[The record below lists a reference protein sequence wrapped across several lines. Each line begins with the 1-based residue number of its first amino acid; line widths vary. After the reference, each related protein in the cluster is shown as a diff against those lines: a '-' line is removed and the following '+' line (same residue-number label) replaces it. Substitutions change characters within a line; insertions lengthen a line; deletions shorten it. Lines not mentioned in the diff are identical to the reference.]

1 MAAPFRQR
9 VRLSVYGTR
18 AILRCRGTVPASI
31 GRWLAVGPLQSANH
45 RGLSP
50 GTARAAPLPVSG
62 AGFTLAVPT
71 PPVTEAIPAEALPA

>member
-9 VRLSVYGTR
+9 VRLSVYGAR

-31 GRWLAVGPLQSANH
+31 GRWLAAGPLQPANH

-71 PPVTEAIPAEALPA
+71 PPGTEAIPAEALPT